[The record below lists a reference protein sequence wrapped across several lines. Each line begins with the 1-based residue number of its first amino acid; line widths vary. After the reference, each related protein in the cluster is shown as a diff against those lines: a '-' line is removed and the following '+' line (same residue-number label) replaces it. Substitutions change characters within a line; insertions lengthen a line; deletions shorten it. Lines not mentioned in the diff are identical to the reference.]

1 MELQQVTPQAKK
13 LISILEHAKDL
24 TYISQEAARSYID
37 DAILKITHDYV
48 II

>member
-1 MELQQVTPQAKK
+1 MELPQVTPQAKK

-37 DAILKITHDYV
+37 DAILKIKHDYV

>member
-1 MELQQVTPQAKK
+1 MELQQVTPQARK

-24 TYISQEAARSYID
+24 TYINQEVARSYID
-37 DAILKITHDYV
+37 DAILKIRNDYV